1 MDDLVLIN
9 LVRNISI
16 VASIIGLLVGFDLIL
31 GARIESTLRK
41 VMDRVMINMDKKI
54 SSTRGR
60 IIAGGLFVLIS
71 GLMILLIVYT
81 KN

>member
-16 VASIIGLLVGFDLIL
+16 VASIIGLLAGFDLIL

-41 VMDRVMINMDKKI
+41 VMDRVMINTDKKI

-60 IIAGGLFVLIS
+60 IIVGGLFILIS

-81 KN
+81 KP